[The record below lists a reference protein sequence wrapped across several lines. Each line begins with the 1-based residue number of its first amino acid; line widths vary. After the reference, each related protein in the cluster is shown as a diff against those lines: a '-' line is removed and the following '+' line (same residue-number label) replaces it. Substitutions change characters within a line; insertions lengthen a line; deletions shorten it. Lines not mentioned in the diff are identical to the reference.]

1 MTRGELQVLAAA
13 GFAAIA
19 VALAWRLRLGLARE
33 LAVAAVRAAVQLAAV
48 GAIIAA
54 VFGAPPLAF
63 AFVAA
68 MVATAAATSGSRLRG
83 VPRASARA
91 AVAIA
96 LPALSVVGVLFAVG
110 AFAATPRAGVPT
122 AAILIGGAM
131 TATTLTGRRLIEAL
145 RGEGDEV
152 EARLSLGDDVRTALA
167 PLVRRAVTTGLVPAI
182 DQTRSVG
189 LVTLPGTFV
198 GLVLGGASPA
208 VAARTQLVVL
218 LALLLVE
225 LLAAL
230 AITELVLRTVIAPGD
245 RVEPLPGTDGR

>member
-1 MTRGELQVLAAA
+1 
-13 GFAAIA
+13 
-19 VALAWRLRLGLARE
+19 
-33 LAVAAVRAAVQLAAV
+33 
-48 GAIIAA
+48 
-54 VFGAPPLAF
+54 
-63 AFVAA
+63 
-68 MVATAAATSGSRLRG
+68 
-83 VPRASARA
+83 
-91 AVAIA
+91 
-96 LPALSVVGVLFAVG
+96 
-110 AFAATPRAGVPT
+110 VPT

-131 TATTLTGRRLIEAL
+131 TATTLTGRRLVEAL

-152 EARLSLGDDVRTALA
+152 ETRLSLGDDVRTALA

-245 RVEPLPGTDGR
+245 RVRPLPASDGR

>member
-13 GFAAIA
+13 GFAVVA

-54 VFGAPPLAF
+54 VFGAPALAF
-63 AFVAA
+63 VFVAA

-83 VPRASARA
+83 VPRAAVRA

-96 LPALSVVGVLFAVG
+96 LPALSVVGVLLAVG

-131 TATTLTGRRLIEAL
+131 TATTLTGRRLVEAL
-145 RGEGDEV
+145 GGEGDEV
-152 EARLSLGDDVRTALA
+152 ETRLSLGDDVRTALA

-245 RVEPLPGTDGR
+245 RVRPLPASDGR